1 LFASWHTYKDGSLR
15 KIRAR
20 LLLTERERGKLVL
33 LREELGEVLK
43 EYRTKQ
49 KMTLR
54 DVSTR
59 SSVALGYIS
68 EIERGHKEASSEIL
82 FAITQA
88 LNLPLSQVLADA
100 ADRIALFETPV
111 PDTIPDDF
119 YQDR

>member
-1 LFASWHTYKDGSLR
+1 
-15 KIRAR
+15 
-20 LLLTERERGKLVL
+20 LVL

-54 DVSTR
+54 DVSIR